1 MVNVNAKKGKL
12 EIVEAPEYVFSS
24 FEDDLITEE
33 ENSIEDDYFYDE
45 YYDDYGFIEDEP
57 EVIIFDD
64 AGFFVDDEISKKDI
78 IDLAES
84 FYQDDFYYE
93 TLDQLNY
100 YFEVL
105 GDSEDEYTD
114 YALFMLGQLLEK
126 QTPIRNIKE
135 SLAAYKKI
143 VQSFP
148 DSQYWNQA
156 KQRVTYLERFY
167 FSVR

>member
-1 MVNVNAKKGKL
+1 M
-12 EIVEAPEYVFSS
+12 
-24 FEDDLITEE
+24 
-33 ENSIEDDYFYDE
+33 
-45 YYDDYGFIEDEP
+45 
-57 EVIIFDD
+57 
-64 AGFFVDDEISKKDI
+64 
-78 IDLAES
+78 AES

-148 DSQYWNQA
+148 D
-156 KQRVTYLERFY
+156 
-167 FSVR
+167 